1 MWCLGLQGFE
11 KMISGMY
18 LGDVVRRVLL
28 KMAQEAA
35 LFGPKVPHK
44 LLEAFSLQYVPL
56 MSHSFTFKH
65 AVNSCTVQLIF
76 LYLLQAK
83 CQ

>member
-1 MWCLGLQGFE
+1 MWYLGMQGFE

-56 MSHSFTFKH
+56 ISHSFTF
-65 AVNSCTVQLIF
+65 
-76 LYLLQAK
+76 
-83 CQ
+83 